1 MNIVSTRLDGVL
13 LVEPRVFG
21 DQRGYFYET
30 YQRERYA
37 EAGIKAEFVQDNISF
52 SRQNTLRGLHY
63 QHPGGQA
70 KLVQVLEGE
79 IFDVAVDVRHGSPT
93 FGQWV
98 GVTLSSEKQRQLY
111 IPAGFAH
118 GFCVLSPTALFM
130 YKCSDYYAPQ
140 HECGVR
146 WDDPDL
152 AIAWPVSRPLLS
164 ERDGSFPLLKDIANQ
179 SLPPF

>member
-13 LVEPRVFG
+13 LIEPRVFG

-37 EAGIKAEFVQDNISF
+37 EAGITVEFVQDNISF

-79 IFDVAVDVRHGSPT
+79 IFDVAVDVRYGSPT

-118 GFCVLSPTALFM
+118 GFCVMSPTALFM

-140 HECGVR
+140 HEGGV
-146 WDDPDL
+146 
-152 AIAWPVSRPLLS
+152 LLGRS
-164 ERDGSFPLLKDIANQ
+164 GSGDRVAG
-179 SLPPF
+179 

>member
-37 EAGIKAEFVQDNISF
+37 EAGITAEFVQDNISF

-70 KLVQVLEGE
+70 KLVQVLEGA

-140 HECGVR
+140 HEGGVH

-152 AIAWPVSRPLLS
+152 AIEWPVKRPLLS
-164 ERDGSFPLLKDIANQ
+164 ERDSSFPVLKDIANQ
-179 SLPPF
+179 NLPTF

>member
-1 MNIVSTRLDGVL
+1 MNIVSTRIAGVL

-37 EAGIKAEFVQDNISF
+37 EAGITVDFVQDNISF

-70 KLVQVLEGE
+70 KLVQVLEGT

-93 FGQWV
+93 FGHWV

-152 AIAWPVSRPLLS
+152 AIEWPLSRPLLS
-164 ERDGSFPLLKDIANQ
+164 ERDSAFPLLKDIANPN
-179 SLPPF
+179 LPPF

>member
-37 EAGIKAEFVQDNISF
+37 EGGITAEFVQDNISF

-70 KLVQVLEGE
+70 KLVQVLEGA

-93 FGQWV
+93 FGKWV

-140 HECGVR
+140 HEGGVR

-152 AIAWPVSRPLLS
+152 AIEWPVKRPLLS
-164 ERDGSFPLLKDIANQ
+164 ERDSSFPVLKDIANQ
-179 SLPPF
+179 NLPTF